1 MPFLRTGIVKETL
14 FLVKNTSAEI
24 AMIFTEVLSLCSIII
39 SQHKL
44 LNNIICKAIL

>member
-24 AMIFTEVLSLCSIII
+24 AMIFTEVLFFVF
-39 SQHKL
+39 HY
-44 LNNIICKAIL
+44 NFAA